1 AAWNAVS
8 DTIDRGSKALAQY
21 TPFLPDD
28 FLERYE
34 STKTRIEDKKVF
46 DKVVADQERLMQEKI
61 KSAQDHVRIKDSP
74 NKTIKMSIG

>member
-1 AAWNAVS
+1 
-8 DTIDRGSKALAQY
+8 
-21 TPFLPDD
+21 
-28 FLERYE
+28 
-34 STKTRIEDKKVF
+34 EDKKVF